1 MPELVLY
8 LLTHSRERQK
18 ATNTGALVIQALA
31 ASAKVRVELIE
42 WQRKEPNALLLELS
56 SSQHLGLVYP
66 VSPDLMQPEAPV
78 ACYLLKQGQYHAVN
92 DAGFERLALRQ
103 TDAVKHWLLL
113 DATWQEAAKMLRQSP
128 YLHSCY
134 RLGIKPD
141 APSAYRLRRNQ
152 KDGALCTAEVVMEL
166 LLQSGYPNEKE
177 QLMLL
182 FEEFN
187 KRC

>member
-1 MPELVLY
+1 MPELVIY
-8 LLTHSRERQK
+8 LLTHSRELQK
-18 ATNTGALVIQALA
+18 ATNTGALALHALA

-56 SSQHLGLVYP
+56 SLQQLGLVYP
-66 VSPDLMQPEAPV
+66 VSSDLMTAEAPEA
-78 ACYLLKQGQYHAVN
+78 CYVLQQGQYHAVN
-92 DAGFERLALRQ
+92 DAGLERLALRRSE
-103 TDAVKHWLLL
+103 AVKHWLLL

-141 APSAYRLRRNQ
+141 TPSAYRLRRNQ
-152 KDGALCTAEVVMEL
+152 KEGALCTAEVVMEL
-166 LLQSGYPNEKE
+166 LLQSGYSDEKE

-182 FEEFN
+182 FDEFN
-187 KRC
+187 KR